1 MEVFFCRGLS
11 TKEKKKK
18 SISKEFVG
26 GEREDAAW
34 NNTTMMKFPR
44 KLINRD
50 IRPFNSRVVSH
61 LRIIN
66 YTMERWSIRESVQKV
81 KFFFLPSIRSDR
93 FQWWIER
100 SNGTRSSF
108 VKRLKSIRSN
118 EFNLDSTLDESDSI
132 WIWFVLL
139 RKTFEWPFR
148 ILIPNDTRLLW
159 NEKDRGYIFLSIINS
174 LNFVLPFLFFFLRK
188 KF

>member
-1 MEVFFCRGLS
+1 
-11 TKEKKKK
+11 
-18 SISKEFVG
+18 
-26 GEREDAAW
+26 
-34 NNTTMMKFPR
+34 
-44 KLINRD
+44 
-50 IRPFNSRVVSH
+50 
-61 LRIIN
+61 
-66 YTMERWSIRESVQKV
+66 MERWSIRESVQKV
-81 KFFFLPSIRSDR
+81 KFFFLPLIRSDR
-93 FQWWIER
+93 FEWWIER

-174 LNFVLPFLFFFLRK
+174 LNFVLPFLFFFWEKNFKTSREANAKGDEKNRCSRLGTSEGCSGGAHFFEEILSFGRNSSRLGTARRK
-188 KF
+188 KRKKWQNQG